1 VDTVGN
7 FLHGLGIA
15 TQPQNLLYCLIGA
28 FGGTL
33 IGVLPGLGPVPT
45 IAMLL
50 PITYHLSPT
59 GAIIMLA
66 GIYYGAQYGGST
78 TAILVNLPGENSS
91 IITCIDGHQ
100 MARQGRAGA
109 ALAIAALGSL
119 FAGVVTTWFI
129 AFFAPPLASVALAF
143 GPAEYFSLMIVG
155 LLIAVVMS
163 QGSFLKSVA
172 TVVAGMLLACVGT
185 DVQSGTERMTFG
197 VTELL
202 DGISIV
208 PIAMGLFGLG
218 EILINLQSPGKE
230 VVVEGRVRNLWPTRE
245 DFRRSWKAILRSSGV
260 GAVLGLLPGGGTTLA
275 AFSSYT
281 LEKKL
286 SREPERFGNGAIEGV
301 AAPETANNAAAQASF
316 IPLLTLGIPAN
327 AVIAVMAG
335 GLMIQGIFPGPTM
348 ITDHP
353 DLFWGLVAS
362 MLVGNAMLVVI
373 NLPLIG
379 VWVQLLK
386 IPYRMFFPMILVLCC
401 IGVYS
406 LNSDTFGVYVMA
418 AFGIVGY
425 YFHALKCE
433 AAPFVLAFLL
443 GPMVEENFR
452 RALSMSFGN
461 PMTFFT
467 EPISAFLLAFAVLL
481 VAMLLLPA
489 IRKTREV
496 AFQEEQA

>member
-1 VDTVGN
+1 MDTVVN
-7 FLHGLGIA
+7 FLHGLSIA
-15 TQPQNLLYCLIGA
+15 TQPLNLLYCLVGVL
-28 FGGTL
+28 GGTL

-78 TAILVNLPGENSS
+78 TAILVNLPGENAS
-91 IITCIDGHQ
+91 IVTCIDGHQ
-100 MARQGRAGA
+100 MARQGRAGP
-109 ALAIAALGSL
+109 ALAVAALGSL
-119 FAGVVTTWFI
+119 FAGVVTT
-129 AFFAPPLASVALAF
+129 AFMAAFAPPLARVALLF
-143 GPAEYFSLMIVG
+143 GPAEYFSLMLVG

-163 QGSFLKSVA
+163 HGSFLKSLA

-185 DVQSGTERMTFG
+185 DVQSGTPRMTVG
-197 VTELL
+197 ITELL

-208 PIAMGLFGLG
+208 PIAMGLFGIG

-230 VVVEGRVRNLWPTRE
+230 VVVERRIRNLWLSRE
-245 DFRRSWKAILRSSGV
+245 DFRRCWKAVVRSTGI

-275 AFSSYT
+275 AFSSYV

-286 SREPERFGNGAIEGV
+286 SKHPERFGKGAIEGV
-301 AAPETANNAAAQASF
+301 AAPESANNAAAQASF

-327 AVIAVMAG
+327 AVIAVLAG
-335 GLMIQGIFPGPTM
+335 GMMIQGIFPGPNL

-353 DLFWGLVAS
+353 NLFWGLIAS
-362 MLVGNAMLVVI
+362 MLVGNIMLVVI

-379 VWVQLLK
+379 IWVQLLK

-401 IGVYS
+401 VGVYS
-406 LNSDTFGVYVMA
+406 LNSDTFSVYVMA
-418 AFGIVGY
+418 VFGIVGY

-443 GPMVEENFR
+443 GPMIEENFR
-452 RALSMSFGN
+452 RALAMSFGN

-467 EPISAFLLAFAVLL
+467 EPISAFLLGFAVLL

-489 IRKTREV
+489 IRRTREV
-496 AFQEEQA
+496 AFQED